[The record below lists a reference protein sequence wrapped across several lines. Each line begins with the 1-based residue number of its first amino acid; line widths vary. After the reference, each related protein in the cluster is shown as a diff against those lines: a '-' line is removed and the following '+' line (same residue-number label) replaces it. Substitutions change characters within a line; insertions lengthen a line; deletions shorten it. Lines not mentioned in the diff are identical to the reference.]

1 MTFLL
6 KAGEELDLKETI
18 MYDIW
23 VEVEI
28 LCWKGDNQLF
38 QGK

>member
-6 KAGEELDLKETI
+6 KTGEELDFKETI
-18 MYDIW
+18 MYNIW
-23 VEVEI
+23 VEVEV
-28 LCWKGDNQLF
+28 LCSKGDNQLF